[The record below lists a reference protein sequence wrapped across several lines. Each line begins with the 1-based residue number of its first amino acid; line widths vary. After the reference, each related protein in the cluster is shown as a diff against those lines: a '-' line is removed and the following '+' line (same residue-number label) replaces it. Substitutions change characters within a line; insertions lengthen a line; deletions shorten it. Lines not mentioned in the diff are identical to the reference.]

1 MSLIVGIR
9 TGQASVRVFNV
20 TTSQDAQIDASLF
33 RTILEKNMGLADEL
47 TNPNASVSVTVTE
60 VQNFS
65 DIGKHIMLTVESN
78 KAIAYMLDTIVS
90 GFGGDDKVKKF
101 DGGAI
106 TDNDAGKTW
115 ALIAEGDIDPASP
128 RTWPFLLF
136 RRADI
141 S

>member
-1 MSLIVGIR
+1 MSLIVRVR
-9 TGQASVRVFNV
+9 TGQASVRVFNA

-33 RTILEKNMGLADEL
+33 KTILEKNMGLAPAL
-47 TNPNASVSVTVTE
+47 TNSATNTDNRLTE

-65 DIGKHIMLTVESN
+65 DISKHIMLTVENN

-101 DGGAI
+101 DGGTI
-106 TDNDAGKTW
+106 TDEDSGKTW
-115 ALIAEGDIDPASP
+115 ELIAEGTIDPATP